1 MCCFMRKSIAVRIVK
16 WILGAEGLIENCY
29 HLIEQY
35 LTDGVFFFARNTT
48 TKPTYQGEVWSIVLF
63 SSTWQCST

>member
-1 MCCFMRKSIAVRIVK
+1 MRKSIAVRIVK

-48 TKPTYQGEVWSIVLF
+48 TKPTYQGEV
-63 SSTWQCST
+63 